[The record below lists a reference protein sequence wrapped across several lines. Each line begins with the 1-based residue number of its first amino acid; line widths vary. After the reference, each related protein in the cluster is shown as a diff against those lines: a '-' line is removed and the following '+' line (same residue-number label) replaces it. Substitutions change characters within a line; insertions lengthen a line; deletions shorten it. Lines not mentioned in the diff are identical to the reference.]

1 MLMRCAA
8 LALAFT
14 AIVAPAKADAVTDF
28 YKGKNIQLVVG
39 YGPGGGYDIYA
50 RLIAR
55 FIGKHVPGS
64 PGRRLSA
71 RGQLSL
77 CASAPRWHGDWHIRT
92 QYAAHGR
99 VERQSQCAI

>member
-14 AIVAPAKADAVTDF
+14 AAVAPAKADAVTDF

-64 PGRRLSA
+64 PNVVVQNMPGAGSL
-71 RGQLSL
+71 RGKCDQ
-77 CASAPRWHGDWHIRT
+77 
-92 QYAAHGR
+92 
-99 VERQSQCAI
+99 ERQPF

>member
-14 AIVAPAKADAVTDF
+14 AATIPAKADAVADF

-55 FIGKHVPGS
+55 FIGDRIAFS
-64 PGRRLSA
+64 PPLIITEAEIDEIMIRLRRAL
-71 RGQLSL
+71 
-77 CASAPRWHGDWHIRT
+77 D
-92 QYAAHGR
+92 AAAKELN
-99 VERQSQCAI
+99 V